1 MNILKAIDETLNWID
16 RKTNRFFSHFS
27 SVTDFG
33 FDLLYWST
41 FGWFRRKSFPR
52 REIFK
57 QISTTGV
64 DTLPI
69 IGMVAFLVGLTLVL
83 QSIFVLERSGQEDLV
98 GGIVAISM
106 TRELGPLITAIIFS
120 GRVGAAYTA
129 ELGTMKISEEILAL
143 ETMAINPIAYL
154 GAPRLMSAI
163 LVMPALTIFANF
175 IGMFAAFLIATVF
188 YGISDIGFNFVIKE
202 FLRDRDLWFGVW
214 KSFAFGIIIV
224 VISCYKG
231 FTVEGGGE
239 QVGRATMESVVLCLV
254 TIIFADSMFSLIYN
268 IM

>member
-98 GGIVAISM
+98 GGIVEISM

-120 GRVGAAYTA
+120 G
-129 ELGTMKISEEILAL
+129 
-143 ETMAINPIAYL
+143 
-154 GAPRLMSAI
+154 
-163 LVMPALTIFANF
+163 
-175 IGMFAAFLIATVF
+175 
-188 YGISDIGFNFVIKE
+188 
-202 FLRDRDLWFGVW
+202 
-214 KSFAFGIIIV
+214 
-224 VISCYKG
+224 
-231 FTVEGGGE
+231 
-239 QVGRATMESVVLCLV
+239 
-254 TIIFADSMFSLIYN
+254 
-268 IM
+268 